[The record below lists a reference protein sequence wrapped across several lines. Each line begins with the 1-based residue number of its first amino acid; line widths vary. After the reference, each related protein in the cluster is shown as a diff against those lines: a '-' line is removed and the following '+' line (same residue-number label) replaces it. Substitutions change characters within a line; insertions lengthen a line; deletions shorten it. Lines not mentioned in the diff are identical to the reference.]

1 MLQIFRLFSPAD
13 EAAPLQRTDS
23 FEVHSNLPLETLSH
37 SSVEDRAGVCF
48 IRIEMIEEEEEEG
61 EEEEEK
67 KGKYHPPNYVYE
79 RNLHPCNPWN
89 P

>member
-1 MLQIFRLFSPAD
+1 
-13 EAAPLQRTDS
+13 
-23 FEVHSNLPLETLSH
+23 
-37 SSVEDRAGVCF
+37 
-48 IRIEMIEEEEEEG
+48 MIEEEEEEG